1 MGAVQKELSY
11 GSVLDTMKIKCFFE
25 INKIKLLDVWEGSD
39 LRALYYILL
48 VLSLYLLLLVLTV
61 LLETYKS
68 KGTLR
73 PDDVLATLSDG
84 CCRKP
89 KKESMRTRYEK
100 IRPIPRMSQESTS
113 TVTVSLILTENERSR
128 TSMEGDRQG
137 DSWAKD

>member
-25 INKIKLLDVWEGSD
+25 INKIKLLDVWEGAD

-48 VLSLYLLLLVLTV
+48 VLTLY
-61 LLETYKS
+61 LETYKS

-73 PDDVLATLSDG
+73 PNDVLATLSDG